1 MEKELT
7 LNPFKIAQEQIEKVG
22 EVLNLSKELI
32 EVLKW
37 PKRVLQVSI
46 PVRMDDGSVRT
57 FLGWRSQHND
67 ALGPT
72 KGGIR
77 FHPETTM
84 DEVIALSIWM
94 TLKCGVVGIP
104 YGGGK
109 GGVRCNPKEMSE
121 GELERLSRGYIDA
134 IAHII
139 GPEKDIPAPDVY
151 TNPQI
156 MAWMMD
162 EYSKLKGHNVFGVIT
177 GKPILLGGSLG
188 RNMATAM
195 GTLYTI
201 REGAKAIGLSL
212 KGATV
217 SIQGY
222 GNAGYFAAKLLYED
236 GAKIIAVS
244 DSKGGIYCEDGI
256 DPDKVFEYKQKTGSV
271 VGYPGTKEIGPKDP
285 LTVPCDILVPAALEN
300 QITTENV
307 NEVKTKI
314 IAEAANGPTTPE
326 ADEVIVKK
334 GILMLPD
341 ILANA
346 GGVTVSYFEW
356 VQNNYGYYWSEEEVL
371 ERLERIMVNA
381 FKNVYEMHKEKK
393 IDMRTSAGA
402 VSINRVV
409 EAMKLRGWV

>member
-7 LNPFKIAQEQIEKVG
+7 LNPFKIVQEQIESVG
-22 EVLNLSKELI
+22 EILNLPKDVV

-37 PKRVLQVSI
+37 PKRVIQVSI
-46 PVRMDDGSVRT
+46 PVKMDDGSVKV

-67 ALGPT
+67 ALGPA

-77 FHPETTM
+77 FHPETNM
-84 DEVIALSIWM
+84 DEVIALSMWM

-109 GGVRCNPKEMSE
+109 GGVRCNPKEMSQ
-121 GELERLSRGYIDA
+121 GEIERLSRGYIDG
-134 IAHII
+134 IWQII

-162 EYSKLKGHNVFGVIT
+162 EYSKLRGYNAFGVIT
-177 GKPILLGGSLG
+177 GKPLLLGGSEG

-195 GTLYTI
+195 GTLYAI

-212 KGATV
+212 KGAKV

-222 GNAGYFAAKLLYED
+222 GNAGYFAAKLLYND

-244 DSKGGIYCEDGI
+244 DSKGGIYSEEGL
-256 DPDKVFEYKQKTGSV
+256 DPDKVLEHKNKTGSV
-271 VGYPGTKEIGPKDP
+271 VGFPNTKEISSKDP
-285 LTVPCDILVPAALEN
+285 LVIPCDILVPAALEN
-300 QITTENV
+300 QITTENA
-307 NEVKTKI
+307 NEVKAKI

-326 ADEVIVKK
+326 ADEILAEK

-371 ERLERIMVNA
+371 NRLERIMVNA

-393 IDMRTSAGA
+393 IDMRKAAGA
-402 VSINRVV
+402 VSIKRVV
-409 EAMKLRGWV
+409 DAMKLRGWI